1 MGRAKLDVSVDCIN
15 ILQYVVWVCACGDT
29 DKKYIICIPGVKG
42 HDLGVKEVFDD
53 GFFKM
58 L

>member
-1 MGRAKLDVSVDCIN
+1 MDVSVDCIN
-15 ILQYVVWVCACGDT
+15 ILQYVVQVCACGVVN
-29 DKKYIICIPGVKG
+29 KEYIIYIPGVKG
-42 HDLGVKEVFDD
+42 QDLGVEEGFDD